1 MIFKSIGIVFFLKFI
16 EIISMSKMM
25 RFIILSFLAAFIFT
39 STKAQTNEVRHK
51 VIIQLNTADT
61 SAWSSTIGNI
71 KNLQKL
77 WPNNVMVEVVVH
89 GKALDL
95 LVAAKTHL
103 ANEVVE
109 MSKTNVQFSA
119 CENSMRKHH
128 IDKSELLS
136 IANTVPSG
144 VAEVI
149 LKQETG
155 WSYLKAGVN

>member
-1 MIFKSIGIVFFLKFI
+1 MKKIVFLLLLTFVGAQ
-16 EIISMSKMM
+16 
-25 RFIILSFLAAFIFT
+25 LSNKLN
-39 STKAQTNEVRHK
+39 AQATDVKHK
-51 VIIQLNTADT
+51 VVIQLNTADT

-77 WPNNVMVEVVVH
+77 WPNNVVVEVVIH

-103 ANEVVE
+103 TNELIE

-149 LKQETG
+149 LKQEAG

>member
-1 MIFKSIGIVFFLKFI
+1 MKQYLRLLFI
-16 EIISMSKMM
+16 TIST
-25 RFIILSFLAAFIFT
+25 SFLLSQVNAQNNT
-39 STKAQTNEVRHK
+39 SQHK
-51 VIIQLNTADT
+51 VVIQLNTADT

-71 KNLQKL
+71 KNLQKI
-77 WPNNVMVEVVVH
+77 WPNNVVVEVVVH

-95 LVAAKTHL
+95 LVASKTHL
-103 ANEVVE
+103 TNEVVE

-149 LKQETG
+149 LKQEVG